1 MARAP
6 LNLPTA
12 PAVSMA
18 ARPSRLRQAA
28 KLGCAGL
35 ARAAANGDGPRCG
48 ESLARLSLW
57 ERRALRA
64 ESGCRRRALCS
75 PHGARVRDS
84 STPLR
89 WLGMTRRGAAAL
101 RMTGRGPPR
110 APGYCMA
117 ADAEAALGGIALPL
131 VGQAAVRRAPAQ
143 GAPKSF
149 ACARP
154 LHRRRDR
161 RPASPFPDSSPPT
174 GERIK
179 ERGGRTAQA
188 ESKAEGGRTQ
198 RLEVAPAVPPHPPLS
213 PQGER
218 ERRTR
223 IAHGGDRSGGTARG
237 NDSRDRDEAKAL

>member
-1 MARAP
+1 MAMAPDAVRA
-6 LNLPTA
+6 LPASPCGRGGRFAPSQGAGGARSARRTA
-12 PAVSMA
+12 PGSGI
-18 ARPSRLRQAA
+18 PRLRSVA
-28 KLGCAGL
+28 
-35 ARAAANGDGPRCG
+35 
-48 ESLARLSLW
+48 
-57 ERRALRA
+57 
-64 ESGCRRRALCS
+64 
-75 PHGARVRDS
+75 
-84 STPLR
+84 
-89 WLGMTRRGAAAL
+89 LGMTRRGAAAPG
-101 RMTGRGPPR
+101 MTGRGPPR

-179 ERGGRTAQA
+179 ERGGRAAQA
-188 ESKAEGGRTQ
+188 QSKEERGRTQ

-223 IAHGGDRSGGTARG
+223 IAREDDRSGGTAQG
-237 NDSRDRDEAKAL
+237 NGKAIRAPARMALINGRARPDCAWRERRARPRAHLRWRAPRSPA